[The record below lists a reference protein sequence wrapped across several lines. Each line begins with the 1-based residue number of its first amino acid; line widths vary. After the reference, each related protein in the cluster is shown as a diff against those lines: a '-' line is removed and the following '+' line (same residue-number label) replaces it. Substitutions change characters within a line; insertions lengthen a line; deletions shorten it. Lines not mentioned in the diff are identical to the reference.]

1 MNTSFIC
8 ILFACVLF
16 AGSSY
21 QYGILRVEEIWST
34 ENIPQVKIEEM
45 IVEESQIYIDYIE
58 DLSGEGVTVEDVIF
72 SDGSITIPGNFFTH
86 AGVEFE
92 SALFSNGGIFADAG
106 ENAGFSFTVEDNTG
120 DVFILGDLRIQG
132 GIAASNKFFADGI
145 TGDTT
150 INDAILFPNGGIY
163 VNDDRLILDINGEFS
178 TATGDVQVTDDFY
191 FGEFSTTSERFIRR
205 VPSDAN
211 GGSTYFVG
219 QSGAATGGDLIL
231 EPGDGASVGRIWLGS
246 SRANDLFFGRNSISA
261 NDDGGIIEF
270 VGQDSF
276 NGNGGNLFFDGGNS
290 GAVGTGGDIILAPGL
305 SRLDGNAGRMII
317 GSPKTFEADHDVV
330 VGRPPIV
337 SGTAGQTIYQGQ
349 TTDSGI
355 GGSFYLSAGDVL
367 SGVGNPGDLIL
378 TPGVDS
384 TGQATVLLGK
394 NTATKLNIRRVPTAT
409 SGGATSFHG
418 QNGTAGTGGDVFI
431 RGGAS
436 GVSDGGDLYLV
447 PGSSSAGKQG
457 QIVLGVSTDALN
469 VRRPDSTGIAGTTTF
484 AGQTAGDG
492 SGGDLFVVGGD
503 GVTQGG
509 DVIVRGGDGA
519 ASLGGD
525 VEIIGGD
532 GTTRGGAIIFRAGN
546 GFLRDGGDII
556 VSSEDGPVILSARGT
571 VNDGIIHVG
580 PAVNRFYVDEVPV
593 RIENGEIIIR
603 GGSDYVTIA
612 NDDDR
617 VVSWNGVP
625 VLKESQVIPVPLADE
640 DPNAITIREDIS
652 NLSIDYNNVLEALSQ
667 CGHGLVHSVTQPG
680 NILQVCP

>member
-1 MNTSFIC
+1 M
-8 ILFACVLF
+8 
-16 AGSSY
+16 G
-21 QYGILRVEEIWST
+21 
-34 ENIPQVKIEEM
+34 
-45 IVEESQIYIDYIE
+45 
-58 DLSGEGVTVEDVIF
+58 
-72 SDGSITIPGNFFTH
+72 
-86 AGVEFE
+86 
-92 SALFSNGGIFADAG
+92 
-106 ENAGFSFTVEDNTG
+106 
-120 DVFILGDLRIQG
+120 
-132 GIAASNKFFADGI
+132 
-145 TGDTT
+145 
-150 INDAILFPNGGIY
+150 
-163 VNDDRLILDINGEFS
+163 
-178 TATGDVQVTDDFY
+178 
-191 FGEFSTTSERFIRR
+191 
-205 VPSDAN
+205 
-211 GGSTYFVG
+211 
-219 QSGAATGGDLIL
+219 
-231 EPGDGASVGRIWLGS
+231 
-246 SRANDLFFGRNSISA
+246 
-261 NDDGGIIEF
+261 
-270 VGQDSF
+270 
-276 NGNGGNLFFDGGNS
+276 
-290 GAVGTGGDIILAPGL
+290 
-305 SRLDGNAGRMII
+305 
-317 GSPKTFEADHDVV
+317 
-330 VGRPPIV
+330 
-337 SGTAGQTIYQGQ
+337 
-349 TTDSGI
+349 
-355 GGSFYLSAGDVL
+355 
-367 SGVGNPGDLIL
+367 
-378 TPGVDS
+378 
-384 TGQATVLLGK
+384 VLLGK
-394 NTATKLNIRRVPTAT
+394 NTATKLNVRRVPTAA
-409 SGGATSFHG
+409 S
-418 QNGTAGTGGDVFI
+418 GGDVFI

-492 SGGDLFVVGGD
+492 SGGDC
-503 GVTQGG
+503 VTQGG

-525 VEIIGGD
+525 VEILGGD

-625 VLKESQVIPVPLADE
+625 VLKDSQVIPVPLADE

-680 NILQVCP
+680 SILQVCP

>member
-1 MNTSFIC
+1 M
-8 ILFACVLF
+8 
-16 AGSSY
+16 
-21 QYGILRVEEIWST
+21 
-34 ENIPQVKIEEM
+34 
-45 IVEESQIYIDYIE
+45 
-58 DLSGEGVTVEDVIF
+58 
-72 SDGSITIPGNFFTH
+72 
-86 AGVEFE
+86 
-92 SALFSNGGIFADAG
+92 
-106 ENAGFSFTVEDNTG
+106 
-120 DVFILGDLRIQG
+120 
-132 GIAASNKFFADGI
+132 
-145 TGDTT
+145 
-150 INDAILFPNGGIY
+150 
-163 VNDDRLILDINGEFS
+163 GEFS

-231 EPGDGASVGRIWLGS
+231 EPGYGASVGRIWLGS

-337 SGTAGQTIYQGQ
+337 SGTTGQTIYQGQ

-394 NTATKLNIRRVPTAT
+394 NTATKLNVRRVPTAT

-418 QNGTAGTGGDVFI
+418 QNGTAGTGSD
-431 RGGAS
+431 
-436 GVSDGGDLYLV
+436 VSDGGDLYLV

-525 VEIIGGD
+525 VEILGRD
-532 GTTRGGAIIFRAGN
+532 GN

-571 VNDGIIHVG
+571 VNDG
-580 PAVNRFYVDEVPV
+580 
-593 RIENGEIIIR
+593 
-603 GGSDYVTIA
+603 
-612 NDDDR
+612 
-617 VVSWNGVP
+617 
-625 VLKESQVIPVPLADE
+625 
-640 DPNAITIREDIS
+640 
-652 NLSIDYNNVLEALSQ
+652 
-667 CGHGLVHSVTQPG
+667 
-680 NILQVCP
+680 